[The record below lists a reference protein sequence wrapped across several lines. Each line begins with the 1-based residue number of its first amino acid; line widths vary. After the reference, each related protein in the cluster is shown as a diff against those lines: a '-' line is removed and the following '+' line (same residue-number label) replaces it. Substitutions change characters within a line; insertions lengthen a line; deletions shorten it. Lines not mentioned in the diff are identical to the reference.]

1 MISSDSFIFNSGNN
15 TKNDFNLLATRSFTR
30 LAFLDLG
37 DASNSFWKWGFKVP
51 NMELELLPFGSF
63 TRWIISQVLASG
75 LRTKYQFTSLD
86 NGRIGSI
93 WDRNKEEEMLKNV
106 EMGKNPKECFTEM
119 SKNRKIQDGL
129 GIKMM

>member
-1 MISSDSFIFNSGNN
+1 MISSDSFVLDSGNN
-15 TKNDFNLLATRSFTR
+15 TKNTFNLLTIRSFTR

-75 LRTKYQFTSLD
+75 LRTKYQFTSPD
-86 NGRIGSI
+86 DGRIGCI
-93 WDRNKEEEMLKNV
+93 WDRNKEEEMLEKV
-106 EMGKNPKECFTEM
+106 EMMKNPKKCFTEM
-119 SKNRKIQDGL
+119 SKNGKKQDGL
-129 GIKMM
+129 GSEMM